1 MDGRSPGSSHH
12 SCLLLYRKPMRPRW
26 TQTHHLRN
34 HEEVLNGPWRLTR
47 VNRCIAGFRLKASAS
62 MAHHPATPRPGPLHR
77 PDIRP
82 ARKPTAFLSVGV
94 APFASCAV
102 GGLPAAPGTGEGVQ
116 AWSRR
121 EPIGA
126 PKATA
131 AGARAV
137 IHSTPGDRCH
147 DCGTVGDTSRRLPA
161 APRREP

>member
-12 SCLLLYRKPMRPRW
+12 SCLLFYRKPLRPWW
-26 TQTHHLRN
+26 TRIHHLRN
-34 HEEVLNGPWRLTR
+34 HQEALSGVWRLTR
-47 VNRCIAGFRLKASAS
+47 VDCFIAGSRLKASAG
-62 MAHHPATPRPGPLHR
+62 MAHHPVTPPGPLHR
-77 PDIRP
+77 PDSRP
-82 ARKPTAFLSVGV
+82 APEAHHLLSVGV

-121 EPIGA
+121 EPVGA
-126 PKATA
+126 PTAKA
-131 AGARAV
+131 AGAGAV

-161 APRREP
+161 GSRREP